1 MSLFIT
7 KIGCGFL
14 KSFHKVELTMKRL
27 ISPRVTAILPGLIV
41 STLMDVIKP
50 MLVLDWEKKVRFRTT
65 LESFIPAHHLKG
77 TDLAIFCRNTEPR
90 YAPIFQ
96 YLQENSIPYIYDL
109 DDNLFDIPLSNELG
123 GYHRS
128 PHRLKML
135 ETYLQQAALVRVYS
149 PVVYERVAALGAR
162 VELVKAPLDW
172 TLIQPRQPHQKIR
185 IVYVT
190 SRRQDTLADIFAPAL
205 RQVLQRYPDRVE
217 VTFCGALPEGFAGQA
232 NVHHMLFEPNYDAFM
247 RKFSARSFDIGL
259 APLIDDDFHRSKTNN
274 KFREYAACGIAGI
287 YSNVSVY
294 REVVDGELGLMV
306 SNTPEQWA
314 NALVRL
320 IEDCELRSRIV
331 HQAQQYARQNYSLEE
346 FCATWKEQITRVL
359 ATHSAQTPSLPVG
372 QPSEVTIPVDPNQ
385 KTRWQKLSAMT
396 LPEITRKLWLIIHSF
411 LWLLKINYL
420 KKL

>member
-50 MLVLDWEKKVRFRTT
+50 MLVLDREKKVRFRTT

-331 HQAQQYARQNYSLEE
+331 HRAQQYARQNYSLEE
-346 FCATWKEQITRVL
+346 FCTTWEEQIARVL
-359 ATHSAQTPSLPVG
+359 ATYSAQTPSLPVG

>member
-1 MSLFIT
+1 
-7 KIGCGFL
+7 
-14 KSFHKVELTMKRL
+14 MKRL

-50 MLVLDWEKKVRFRTT
+50 MLVLDREKKVRFRTT

-217 VTFCGALPEGFAGQA
+217 VTFCGTLPEGFAGQA
-232 NVHHMLFEPNYDAFM
+232 NVHHMPFEPNYDAFM

-331 HQAQQYARQNYSLEE
+331 HRAQQYARQNYSLEE
-346 FCATWKEQITRVL
+346 FCTTWEEQIARVL
-359 ATHSAQTPSLPVG
+359 ATYSAQTPSLPVG